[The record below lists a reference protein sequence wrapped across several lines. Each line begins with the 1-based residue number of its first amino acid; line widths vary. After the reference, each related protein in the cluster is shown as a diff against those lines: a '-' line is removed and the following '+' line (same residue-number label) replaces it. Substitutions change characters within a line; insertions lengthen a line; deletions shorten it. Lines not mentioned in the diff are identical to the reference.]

1 MLTRVNL
8 PNPRPESWKKDNLI
22 ESKIKKKIWSSFSY
36 QQSVERQNRE
46 KNWLKKDT
54 KSCSGQPGLAR
65 QTYDSSHA
73 IGITS

>member
-1 MLTRVNL
+1 MLTRINL

-22 ESKIKKKIWSSFSY
+22 ESKIKKKYEAHFLINK
-36 QQSVERQNRE
+36 VLKDKIEK

-73 IGITS
+73 MGITS